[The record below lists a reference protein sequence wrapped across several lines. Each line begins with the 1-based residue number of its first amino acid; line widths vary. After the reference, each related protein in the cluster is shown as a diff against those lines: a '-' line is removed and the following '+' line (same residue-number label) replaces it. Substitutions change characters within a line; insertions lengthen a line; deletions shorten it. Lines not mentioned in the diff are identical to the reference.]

1 MSAVSAS
8 ARRAA
13 AIALVPTAVATA
25 LALVVLRVHFQPPS
39 LSRYVES
46 TGGGDSD
53 GAGGVTLAPVSLQ
66 PDGRFEMELR
76 PTAPVRG
83 AVGARGFLLNGD
95 DVRPWDPPLSVSID
109 GIVRVVGPV
118 ERLFAGIPTGTWD
131 VAIAVGRPEFLP
143 TAPNDV
149 VQARDHGREG
159 SGWQLLIKRIRLG
172 GSSSRAP

>member
-13 AIALVPTAVATA
+13 VVALVPTAVATA
-25 LALVVLRVHFQPPS
+25 LALVVLRVHFQPPT

-46 TGGGDSD
+46 TDDSV
-53 GAGGVTLAPVSLQ
+53 GGGVTLAPVSL
-66 PDGRFEMELR
+66 PAEGRFEMQLR
-76 PTAPVRG
+76 PTTPVRG

-95 DVRPWDPPLSVSID
+95 DVRPWDPPLSVSMD
-109 GIVRVVGPV
+109 GVVRIAGPV
-118 ERLFAGIPTGTWD
+118 ARLFAGIPPGTWE

-149 VQARDHGREG
+149 LQARAHDREG
-159 SGWQLLIKRIRLG
+159 AGWQLLIKPIRLG
-172 GSSSRAP
+172 ASSSRTP